1 MAGWF
6 AFLFIFLFTFIIFLF
21 IQQKFLMTEV
31 TLLSIGE
38 QQ

>member
-21 IQQKFLMTEV
+21 IQQKFLMPEV